1 VCVCSCVAAGQAV
14 RWGSDT
20 CDCVFVLRVTH
31 VVSVDISS
39 FQDVLFIQNM
49 ADALGAT
56 VDYSQVVIL

>member
-1 VCVCSCVAAGQAV
+1 M